1 MQNTTHGMESFGVQ
15 NVAREAALE
24 VQRLEE
30 VNRQERKERQELE
43 KKKVEDDQ
51 YKRDDK
57 VRRSLMP
64 KPLSV
69 EEKRLLRMRTQYKS
83 CGIPPGF

>member
-1 MQNTTHGMESFGVQ
+1 MDLFNAQE
-15 NVAREAALE
+15 VARQAALE

-30 VNRQERKERQELE
+30 VNRQERNERNETQ
-43 KKKVEDDQ
+43 KKKIEDDQ
-51 YKRDDK
+51 SKREDQ

-69 EEKRLLRMRTQYKS
+69 EEKRLLRMRTQYKA